1 MWRSNPDTVCFWLD
15 AFMNAWDHFIVNSR
29 HFEFVKRF
37 TFYDDIRDIQILNH
51 LTHNFCCFSQK
62 EFNRFRIA
70 VQVMDVATLDIEYAL
85 FERSK
90 LAMAIILISIL
101 HSYDILFW
109 QQSNEQLVQLHQR
122 GLLEGQI
129 KNLNLKKDW
138 PIVDDIINFFMH

>member
-1 MWRSNPDTVCFWLD
+1 
-15 AFMNAWDHFIVNSR
+15 
-29 HFEFVKRF
+29 
-37 TFYDDIRDIQILNH
+37 
-51 LTHNFCCFSQK
+51 
-62 EFNRFRIA
+62 
-70 VQVMDVATLDIEYAL
+70 MDVATLDIEYAL

-101 HSYDILFW
+101 HSYDILYW